1 MRFCEK
7 DCAQQVA
14 ECMTLIYKRGLT
26 TSSGG
31 NVSLKDEEGYIW
43 MSPAVNGFSFGVIH
57 RGLIKQMFKQL
68 QFPKWIF
75 MENHMDQK
83 SLRVNG

>member
-1 MRFCEK
+1 MRFSEK

-31 NVSLKDEEGYIW
+31 NVSLKDKEGYIW
-43 MSPAVNGFSFGVIH
+43 MSPAVNCFSLGVIH
-57 RGLIKQMFKQL
+57 RELIKQMFKQL
-68 QFPKWIF
+68 QFPKWIL
-75 MENHMDQK
+75 MEIHMDLRSQ
-83 SLRVNG
+83 RVNG